1 MRYLYFN
8 CDQWRSKLI
17 TYCCTQYFSEGTEHK
32 HDTRKELQIL
42 RTGWHRWFFDIAGLL
57 RSRFWV
63 LPLIRVIVGPLSMA
77 TFVDVEDIDI
87 GFVEL

>member
-1 MRYLYFN
+1 M
-8 CDQWRSKLI
+8 
-17 TYCCTQYFSEGTEHK
+17 QYFSEEQNTNM
-32 HDTRKELQIL
+32 TSRKELQIL

-77 TFVDVEDIDI
+77 TFVDVEYIDI

>member
-1 MRYLYFN
+1 
-8 CDQWRSKLI
+8 
-17 TYCCTQYFSEGTEHK
+17 
-32 HDTRKELQIL
+32 
-42 RTGWHRWFFDIAGLL
+42 L